1 MTEINYNDKIAYIE
15 RQKML
20 KAHREA
26 VVTAFDLTRDERPED
41 TVAMLVKL
49 LGHKEAMIAIAE
61 CVNAVSYDGRI
72 YDDVSVWAAEIE
84 GAASSK
90 ELDERH
96 LYALSEIHPTHM
108 NQIGQAAMKACWK
121 RSKEE
126 EKAKD
131 LARKL
136 VDFANDY
143 DPYEFMGDEELLNE
157 VYEGNIECLVEHDNS
172 IPEWLEEIAGFC
184 RDDDDEE
191 NLETV
196 TKLLDEVKRFY
207 GIQA

>member
-1 MTEINYNDKIAYIE
+1 MTRTEIENYRAKQHQI
-15 RQKML
+15 QG
-20 KAHREA
+20 HRDAVINVYEA
-26 VVTAFDLTRDERPED
+26 TRYDRPEA
-41 TVAMLVKL
+41 TVEKLVQEI
-49 LGHKEAMIAIAE
+49 GFNEAMVAIAE
-61 CVNAVSYDGRI
+61 CINSTSYDGRI
-72 YDDVSVWAAEIE
+72 YDDVAVWAAEVE
-84 GAASSK
+84 GATSSK

-96 LYALSEIHPTHM
+96 FYGMTSWIHPTHM
-108 NQIGQAAMKACWK
+108 NQIGQAAIKAC
-121 RSKEE
+121 REQE
-126 EKAKD
+126 TKD

-143 DPYEFMGDEELLNE
+143 DPYELMGDENELNE
-157 VYEGNIECLVEHDNS
+157 LYENNIDVLKHKGDT

>member
-20 KAHREA
+20 KVHREA
-26 VVTAFDLTRDERPED
+26 VVTAYDLTRDERPED

-72 YDDVSVWAAEIE
+72 YDDTAVWAAKVE

-108 NQIGQAAMKACWK
+108 NQIGGAAMKACWK
-121 RSKEE
+121 EE
-126 EKAKD
+126 EKAKP
-131 LARKL
+131 LAKKL
-136 VDFANDY
+136 ADFADDY
-143 DPYEFMGDEELLNE
+143 DPYEFMGDQELLDELCEN
-157 VYEGNIECLVEHDNS
+157 NIEALVEHDGT
-172 IPEWLEEIAGFC
+172 IEEWLEEIAGYAA
-184 RDDDDEE
+184 DSEDEE
-191 NLETV
+191 TLQTVKGLLE
-196 TKLLDEVKRFY
+196 EVREFY
-207 GIQA
+207 GISD

>member
-20 KAHREA
+20 KLHRET

-72 YDDVSVWAAEIE
+72 YDDVAVWAAEIE

-96 LYALSEIHPTHM
+96 LYALSEIHPAHI
-108 NQIGQAAMKACWK
+108 NQIGQAAIKAC
-121 RSKEE
+121 REQE
-126 EKAKD
+126 TKD

-143 DPYEFMGDEELLNE
+143 DPYELMGDENELNE
-157 VYEGNIECLVEHDNS
+157 LYENNIDVLKHKGDT

-191 NLETV
+191 NLETA